1 MFGFTL
7 FVFMSLFSSYYTFE
21 ARPVSGTQAWAKAED
36 LFLPPKGYFIKVL
49 NTSVGDTIGGSYE
62 SSERF
67 HVYVLDEENF
77 LKFVSGAPNY
87 SPLSSTL
94 WSTAACFYATS
105 LKGGRVYIVIHNPT
119 DRVAFLHFC
128 LHFYDTES
136 ILVPRENTVLRF
148 LMLIGGLLS
157 AVGLGSLLAGK
168 VWEKKRVPTAQ

>member
-7 FVFMSLFSSYYTFE
+7 FAFTVLFSNYYTFE

-36 LFLPPKGYFIKVL
+36 LFLPPKGYFVKVL
-49 NTSVGDTIGGSYE
+49 DTSVGDTIGGSYE

-67 HVYVLDEENF
+67 HIYVLDEENF
-77 LKFVSGAPNY
+77 LRFVSGAPNF

-94 WSTAACFYATS
+94 WSTAACFYAVS
-105 LKGGRVYIVIHNPT
+105 LKGGRVYIVIHNST

-136 ILVPRENTVLRF
+136 ILVPRENNVLRF
-148 LMLIGGLLS
+148 LMLLGVLVS
-157 AVGLGSLLAGK
+157 VAGLGGFLTAM
-168 VWEKKRVPTAQ
+168 VWEKKRVSTAQ